1 MAQNMTFTEEIC
13 IFLMFLCITD
23 VRIPRKQRFWPSAM
37 VFKGQKV
44 LKTPEN
50 RSNIGV
56 RGEIQYFA
64 RSILTKSEK
73 FIFFLRLSVVYG
85 VLMDFLT

>member
-1 MAQNMTFTEEIC
+1 MAKNMTFAEEIC
-13 IFLMFLCITD
+13 IFLMFLCIPD
-23 VRIPRKQRFWPSAM
+23 VRIPPKQRFWPSGM

-56 RGEIQYFA
+56 RGEIQYFGL
-64 RSILTKSEK
+64 SILTKSEK
-73 FIFFLRLSVVYG
+73 IIFSCVY
-85 VLMDFLT
+85 

>member
-1 MAQNMTFTEEIC
+1 
-13 IFLMFLCITD
+13 MFSGIPD
-23 VRIPRKQRFWPSAM
+23 VQIPQKQRFSPSER

>member
-1 MAQNMTFTEEIC
+1 MTKNMTFTEEIR
-13 IFLMFLCITD
+13 IFLMFLG
-23 VRIPRKQRFWPSAM
+23 IPEVQIPPETIFWPSGR

-56 RGEIQYFA
+56 RGEIQYFGL
-64 RSILTKSEK
+64 SILTKSEK
-73 FIFFLRLSVVYG
+73 NIFSCVY
-85 VLMDFLT
+85 